1 MPVERVLRP
10 PSRHQQRSASER
22 PQSGFVL
29 PIVMVIGVGTHL
41 AVLPMLESARLES
54 RATAMQG
61 LAARSLADAERALQ
75 AARVRLETDLSFPT
89 AGCNAGLCANLW
101 APSTETYDWTEGS
114 THQPV
119 ARVDNGGWWIERL
132 GSISAGPT
140 AGDCTGST
148 GGCEY
153 VRIIASAAP
162 FGARRTLEACYRIRR
177 SGGLTPV
184 VTRISWRQLRLP

>member
-1 MPVERVLRP
+1 M
-10 PSRHQQRSASER
+10 ASEQ
-22 PQSGFVL
+22 PQRGFVL
-29 PIVMVIGVGTHL
+29 PIVMVIGIGTHL
-41 AVLPMLESARLES
+41 AVLPMLESTRLEL

-75 AARVRLETDLSFPT
+75 AARVRLESDLSFPV
-89 AGCNAGLCANLW
+89 AGCSAGLCANLR
-101 APSTETYDWTEGS
+101 APPAETYDWSTGS

-119 ARVDNGGWWIERL
+119 ARVDNGGWWIEQL
-132 GSISAGPT
+132 GHVPAGPT
-140 AGDCTGST
+140 GGDCTGST

-177 SGGLTPV
+177 SGGLTPI
-184 VTRISWRQLRLP
+184 VTRINWRQLRLP